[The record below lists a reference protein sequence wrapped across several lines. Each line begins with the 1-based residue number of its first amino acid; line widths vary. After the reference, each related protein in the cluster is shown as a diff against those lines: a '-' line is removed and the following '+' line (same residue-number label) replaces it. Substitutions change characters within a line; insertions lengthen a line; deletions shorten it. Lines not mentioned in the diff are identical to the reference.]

1 MAVIVLQTEWSFA
14 SGSAQRSGIVYRRF
28 LPEVA
33 LRHVDVDV
41 RWGRLSLVVFGLRG
55 SVVTFADGTLVEGRV
70 LVVEGV
76 VVVMV
81 VRGLQGRADAHG
93 EATTVV
99 DCEEGPVG

>member
-1 MAVIVLQTEWSFA
+1 M
-14 SGSAQRSGIVYRRF
+14 
-28 LPEVA
+28 PEVA

-55 SVVTFADGTLVEGRV
+55 SVVTFSDGALVEGRV
-70 LVVEGV
+70 LMVEGV

-81 VRGLQGRADAHG
+81 VRGLQGRADSNG
-93 EATTVV
+93 KATTVV

>member
-1 MAVIVLQTEWSFA
+1 
-14 SGSAQRSGIVYRRF
+14 
-28 LPEVA
+28 VA

-81 VRGLQGRADAHG
+81 VRGLKGRTDSNG
-93 EATTVV
+93 KATTVV
-99 DCEEGPVG
+99 DC